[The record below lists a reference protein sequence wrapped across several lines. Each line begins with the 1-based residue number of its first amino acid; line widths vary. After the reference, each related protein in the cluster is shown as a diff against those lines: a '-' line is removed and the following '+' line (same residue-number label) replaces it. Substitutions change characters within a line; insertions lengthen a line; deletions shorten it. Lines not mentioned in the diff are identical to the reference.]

1 MEQLVRRKDGS
12 PAAGSGKKRTRLLD
26 RVANSRIAIEGV
38 APEIGGGRF
47 AVKRV
52 EGEEL
57 AVEADIFCDG
67 HDVIAAAVLVR
78 DAQWRGVRNADAP
91 PRQ

>member
-1 MEQLVRRKDGS
+1 MGLRPRD
-12 PAAGSGKKRTRLLD
+12 PARNTRQRLLG
-26 RVANSRIAIEGV
+26 RAANSRIAIEGV

-47 AVKRV
+47 AVKRAA
-52 EGEEL
+52 GEEL
-57 AVEADIFCDG
+57 VVEADIFCDG

-78 DAQWRGVRNADAP
+78 APNGEACRNADAQ